1 MNPEVKEKW
10 LSALRSGEF
19 TQGKNLLH
27 KFNPEMQEETY
38 CCLGVLC
45 AIAVQDGVIEAP
57 LKRGIAGDGEVPYY
71 VYASSTAFLPTQVQ
85 IWAGLD
91 SDNGEFYNEDL
102 NSLSHK
108 DSLIRLNDDGVP
120 FDRIANVIEENF

>member
-27 KFNPEMQEETY
+27 KVNPETQEETY

-45 AIAVQDGVIEAP
+45 AIAVKDGVIEAP
-57 LKRGIAGDGEVPYY
+57 LKRGIAQAAEEPYY

-85 IWAGLD
+85 IWAGVD
-91 SDNGEFYNEDL
+91 SDNGEFYDDDNQ
-102 NSLSHK
+102 
-108 DSLIRLNDDGVP
+108 DSLIRLNDDGIP
-120 FDRIANVIEENF
+120 FTDIATVIEEKF